1 MLGSCGAVA
10 SPPQSLVNPSMR
22 QPLKQAAIHQRTPE
36 SGSKK
41 TGAGKILRPASSTL
55 KRYLGLPSTFQTDP
69 LLSGFW
75 FENSDFDNLLLC
87 EMTCRM
93 TTRMKC
99 RRCASHLGMLSQP
112 DWLHHIS
119 QLQVNPSLARRGQF
133 GTQSLGLT

>member
-1 MLGSCGAVA
+1 MA

-75 FENSDFDNLLLC
+75 VEKSDFDNLLVGDDVSDDNSD
-87 EMTCRM
+87 EMPEIVQVILECST
-93 TTRMKC
+93 
-99 RRCASHLGMLSQP
+99 SP

-119 QLQVNPSLARRGQF
+119 QLQVNTSLARRG
-133 GTQSLGLT
+133 